1 MKKYTLIL
9 ICSLSIFGCKN
20 PTNKYL
26 KECKKQYSTSGE
38 RAGCIIGVYSEKH
51 KVKHSC
57 DVITACALRFNY
69 QECNEKR
76 IYAIIK
82 EISERNFS
90 KTYIDFTNQLRK
102 HMGNIAASHPIKI
115 VNSCRNGRKIFN
127 PLNNSY
133 NYTENYKVLKTP
145 LTIKIS
151 SN

>member
-1 MKKYTLIL
+1 MLKFTLIL
-9 ICSLSIFGCKN
+9 IGSLLIFGCKN

-26 KECKKQYSTSGE
+26 QECKNEYSTSGE

-51 KVKHSC
+51 KVKNSC
-57 DVITACALRFNY
+57 NVLTACSLKFNY

-90 KTYIDFTNQLRK
+90 KTYIGFTNQLRK
-102 HMGNIAASHPIKI
+102 HMETVATSHPIKI
-115 VNSCRNGRKIFN
+115 VNSCRKGRKIFN
-127 PLNNSY
+127 PSHNNK
-133 NYTENYKVLKTP
+133 NKTKDYKVLKTP
-145 LTIKIS
+145 LTIKVS